1 MNSERFEALID
12 AIVAIIIT
20 IIVLDLPIPEVVSW
34 SSLFALRMNFFAY
47 FVSFLLCYNFW
58 NNHQK
63 FFGYIEKIDHRVMW
77 LGAWSMFV
85 LSFIPYLTS
94 LITND
99 FNALFPLFLYGLIF
113 ILIDLFFLKSCYILK
128 NIDEDNVELTNRINI
143 ITKKI
148 TIIILIIVIGMVI
161 GYVAYPPAV
170 LYSCFGCLI
179 ASWAMSYLGIYWLF
193 LR

>member
-20 IIVLDLPIPEVVSW
+20 IIVLELPVPEVVSW
-34 SSLFALRMNFFAY
+34 SSIFALKMNFFAY

-63 FFGYIEKIDHRVMW
+63 FFGYIETIDHRVMW
-77 LGAWSMFV
+77 LGAGSMFV

-94 LITND
+94 LITSD
-99 FNALFPLFLYGLIF
+99 FNAFFPLFLYGLIF
-113 ILIDLFFLKSCYILK
+113 IVIDILFLRSCYILK
-128 NIDEDNVELTNRINI
+128 NIDSTNLELENRVEI

-148 TIIILIIVIGMVI
+148 IVIILIIVVGMVI
-161 GYVAYPPAV
+161 GKKLV
-170 LYSCFGCLI
+170 LVLNI
-179 ASWAMSYLGIYWLF
+179 QVILL
-193 LR
+193 

>member
-1 MNSERFEALID
+1 MPAS
-12 AIVAIIIT
+12 VT
-20 IIVLDLPIPEVVSW
+20 W
-34 SSLFALRMNFFAY
+34 SSIFALRMNFFAY

-77 LGAWSMFV
+77 LGAGSMFV

-94 LITND
+94 LITGN
-99 FNALFPLFLYGLIF
+99 FNAFFPLFLYVLIF
-113 ILIDLFFLKSCYILK
+113 IVIDILFLKSCYILK
-128 NIDEDNVELTNRINI
+128 NIDSKNLELEKRVEI

-148 TIIILIIVIGMVI
+148 IIIILIIVVGMVI
-161 GYVAYPPAV
+161 GYVAYPPAI

-179 ASWAMSYLGIYWLF
+179 ASWIMSYLKIY
-193 LR
+193 

>member
-1 MNSERFEALID
+1 MPHVI
-12 AIVAIIIT
+12 
-20 IIVLDLPIPEVVSW
+20 SW
-34 SSLFALRMNFFAY
+34 SSLFSLKMNFFAY

-77 LGAWSMFV
+77 LGAGSMFV

-94 LITND
+94 LITSD
-99 FNALFPLFLYGLIF
+99 FNAFFPLFLYGLIF
-113 ILIDLFFLKSCYILK
+113 IVIDILFLKSCYILK
-128 NIDEDNVELTNRINI
+128 NIDFENKELENRVNI

-148 TIIILIIVIGMVI
+148 IIIILIIIVGMVI
-161 GYVAYPPAV
+161 GYVAYPPAI

-179 ASWAMSYLGIYWLF
+179 ASWIMSYLKIY
-193 LR
+193 

>member
-77 LGAWSMFV
+77 LGAGSMFV

-113 ILIDLFFLKSCYILK
+113 ILIDLFVLKSCYILK

-179 ASWAMSYLGIYWLF
+179 ASWAMSYLGIY
-193 LR
+193 

>member
-20 IIVLDLPIPEVVSW
+20 IIVLELPIPEVVTW
-34 SSLFALRMNFFAY
+34 SSLFALKMNFFAY

-77 LGAWSMFV
+77 LGAGSMFV
-85 LSFIPYLTS
+85 LSFMPYLTI
-94 LITND
+94 LITSD
-99 FNALFPLFLYGLIF
+99 FNAFFPLFLYGSIF
-113 ILIDLFFLKSCYILK
+113 IIIDLLFLKSCYILK
-128 NIDEDNVELTNRINI
+128 NIDNTNEELAARISI

-148 TIIILIIVIGMVI
+148 TIIILIIIIGMVI
-161 GYVAYPPAV
+161 GYIIYPPAI

-179 ASWAMSYLGIYWLF
+179 ASWIMSYLGIY
-193 LR
+193 

>member
-20 IIVLDLPIPEVVSW
+20 IIVLDLPIPEVVTW

-77 LGAWSMFV
+77 LGAGSMFV
-85 LSFIPYLTS
+85 LSFTPYLTS
-94 LITND
+94 MITSD
-99 FNALFPLFLYGLIF
+99 FNAFFPLFLYGSIF
-113 ILIDLFFLKSCYILK
+113 IIIDLLFLKSCYILK
-128 NIDEDNVELTNRINI
+128 NIDAANEELADRISI

-148 TIIILIIVIGMVI
+148 IIIILIIIIGMVI
-161 GYVAYPPAV
+161 GYMAFPPAV

-179 ASWAMSYLGIYWLF
+179 TSWIMSYLGIY
-193 LR
+193 